1 MIQVSHLSKR
11 FGKTRAID
19 DISFE
24 VARGEIVGFLG
35 ANGAGKTT
43 TMRIL
48 AGFLA
53 ASEGRVRV
61 GGLDVRRDSLEVRR
75 LIGYLPENAP
85 LYPEMRVREY
95 LDFRARIKGLY
106 GRRRRERIGA
116 VLSDCNIE
124 DVHREIIGR
133 LSKGYR
139 QRVALADCL
148 LHEPHLFLLDEPALG
163 LDPGQIRRV
172 RQLIKGLAP
181 HHTVLLCT
189 HILAEVE
196 VMCDRVLILREG
208 RIIASD
214 TPERLRGVLK
224 GGAHFRAEIRG
235 PAEAVRAAL
244 GAIPSVTAVRGDDG
258 GEWTGFRIETEDGA
272 DVRPA
277 IYEAVARNGWSL
289 RELRAERSSLEDVF
303 VAMTGG
309 GPSA

>member
-43 TMRIL
+43 TMRIQ